1 LVALAGFVA
10 VISNFRMGWILVSF
24 DLPVMTDQQRKA
36 ATRFRKDLL
45 DDGYLML
52 QFSVYARAC
61 VSLERL
67 ERHATRLHAIAP
79 NGGNIR
85 AFFFTNQQW
94 ARSISICGEA
104 YCQGNRVLK
113 PEMPQQIEF
122 W

>member
-1 LVALAGFVA
+1 LVAFAGVFA
-10 VISNFRMGWILVSF
+10 VTSNFRMGWILVSF

-36 ATRFRKDLL
+36 ATRFRNDLL
-45 DDGYLML
+45 DDGFMML

-67 ERHATRLHAIAP
+67 EKHTARLHAIAP

-94 ARSISICGEA
+94 ARSISIYGES

-113 PEMPQQIEF
+113 PEMPRQIEF